1 MALDA
6 LTKILKIFER
16 DAFDIWLEAKSPSG
30 DVEQVQRQWESSSE
44 YSEFCDK
51 WADAR
56 AAIAALQAEPTDT
69 SILVRLHRPEGYE
82 DVHPELVLEDANIN
96 PAFLP
101 ELATPPKD

>member
-1 MALDA
+1 MSNKMALDA
-6 LTKILKIFER
+6 LT
-16 DAFDIWLEAKSPSG
+16 EAKGTYKIWGRGTSKI
-30 DVEQVQRQWESSSE
+30 D
-44 YSEFCDK
+44 
-51 WADAR
+51 

-82 DVHPELVLEDANIN
+82 DVQPELVLEDANIN

>member
-1 MALDA
+1 MSNKMALDA
-6 LTKILKIFER
+6 LTAAKTQLEILLPDYGRVHDETEALAKI
-16 DAFDIWLEAKSPSG
+16 D
-30 DVEQVQRQWESSSE
+30 
-44 YSEFCDK
+44 
-51 WADAR
+51 